1 MEKCKTKILIIQDH
15 DPLDGVSL
23 SVATFGVASKL
34 VSLGFIVDFV
44 SPRTTQ
50 NKIQQGVNVIKLE
63 SIMALKSEISGADV
77 IIIVMNLSA
86 FFKPLGLMS
95 IDLCEQLSKPCIPW
109 VHTNITNSMFN
120 AIAGVDDFSQK
131 VSIEMLK
138 NTLNKG
144 ICKKIVCVSKSAGC
158 SLKTIG
164 VDDNKCV
171 VVFNG
176 IDLQKI
182 SDSIIDKKTVD
193 IIFVGKFEPVKGV
206 PFFLAAMK
214 LVKEKFPKV
223 KILMIGGCRDDEIV
237 RSLIKVFNLETNVE
251 VVPKLVNGKLLGSI
265 ASAKVLVS
273 SSLSES
279 FGLSIVE
286 AMLLNTLVVVPNI
299 EGPAEVINNGEC
311 GFIYNSG
318 DTGDAAEKV
327 LEALNLNN
335 KKSCLLKRKATIF
348 AKDNFDLNK
357 KTKEF
362 VGLFPTQ

>member
-1 MEKCKTKILIIQDH
+1 MVQDH

-34 VSLGFIVDFV
+34 VSFGFIVDFV
-44 SPRTTQ
+44 SPRATQ
-50 NKIQQGVNVIKLE
+50 NKVQQGVNVIKLE
-63 SIMALKSEISGADV
+63 STMTLKSEISRADTV
-77 IIIVMNLSA
+77 ISVLNLSA

-95 IDLCEQLSKPCIPW
+95 IDSCEALSKPCIPW

-120 AIAGVDDFSQK
+120 AVAGVDDFSQK
-131 VSIEMLK
+131 ISIEMLK
-138 NTLNKG
+138 NALNKG
-144 ICKKIVCVSKSAGC
+144 ICRKIVCVSKSVER

-182 SDSIIDKKTVD
+182 PDSVIDKKTVD

-206 PFFLAAMK
+206 PLFLAAMK
-214 LVKEKFPKV
+214 LVKEKFPEV
-223 KILMIGGCRDDEIV
+223 KILMIGSGRDDEIV
-237 RSLIKVFNLETNVE
+237 RSLIKVFNLEANVK

-311 GFIYNSG
+311 GFMYNLG
-318 DTGDAAEKV
+318 DTGDSAEKV
-327 LEALNLNN
+327 LKALSMSNE
-335 KKSCLLKRKATIF
+335 KAFLLKRKAFNF

-362 VGLFPTQ
+362 VDLFSVQEEF